1 MASKEL
7 IKQKFLKF
15 ADESDGEDREY
26 YNRMADKCE
35 SIPVEEFD
43 KISQGE
49 ARALVEGYKI
59 KKTTKTRKATKK
71 AYYALVAKC
80 DRVTEKAIGFITGTN
95 HLHGSGYR
103 EYVEWIAD
111 SLIIRQD
118 DKKYIPAW
126 IIAEKGLWDFVN
138 KDDKITA

>member
-7 IKQKFLKF
+7 IKAKFLKF

-26 YNRMADKCE
+26 FLKMADKCE
-35 SIPVEEFD
+35 LIPVEEFD
-43 KISQGE
+43 KINQGD
-49 ARALVEGYKI
+49 ARNLVESYKI
-59 KKTTKTRKATKK
+59 KKTIKTRKAKK
-71 AYYALVAKC
+71 AYYALIAKC
-80 DRVTEKAIGFITGTN
+80 DRVTEKAIGFVTGTN

-118 DKKYIPAW
+118 EKEYIPAW

-138 KDDKITA
+138 KKDKITA